1 MIFKFTITNKSLI
14 DENQLAEKQTLI
26 PMKIR
31 RRLSKASKLAL
42 SSSLEINQQLDK
54 QPIDSIIFASQ
65 HGELSH
71 TVNILN
77 DLAKKNVLSP
87 MEFSQAVHNTAS
99 GLFSIIEKIN
109 TPATSIACGK
119 DTFLM
124 AMLDAL
130 IQLNNKKNNILF
142 TQFDENILPIYQS
155 LKIEYNHAFSL
166 SLSLAKFSSNDK
178 NNHEKQIINLKIID
192 ENSQIINKKQTKKT
206 PPAIEFYHWLMS
218 ENNEKLTQT
227 TTNHLFFWQ
236 KL

>member
-1 MIFKFTITNKSLI
+1 MIFKFTVTNKSFI
-14 DENQLAEKQTLI
+14 DENQLTEKQQLI

-42 SSSLEINQQLDK
+42 ASSLEVNQQLDD

-77 DLAKKNVLSP
+77 DLAQENVLSP

-130 IQLNNKKNNILF
+130 IQLNSIQNKILF
-142 TQFDENILPIYQS
+142 TIFDENILPIYQS
-155 LKIEYNHAFSL
+155 LAIKYNHAFS
-166 SLSLAKFSSNDK
+166 
-178 NNHEKQIINLKIID
+178 
-192 ENSQIINKKQTKKT
+192 
-206 PPAIEFYHWLMS
+206 
-218 ENNEKLTQT
+218 
-227 TTNHLFFWQ
+227 
-236 KL
+236 